1 MYLAN
6 ILLENWIPIPD
17 YNLDCP
23 TTFNE
28 QRTIRS
34 RFEEKVN
41 VIMSNKILAGNK
53 MCPCHTSI
61 ILFIL
66 KIRCAGKY

>member
-41 VIMSNKILAGNK
+41 VIMSNNK
-53 MCPCHTSI
+53 KYIYKFCGKQNVPLSYKHN
-61 ILFIL
+61 FIFL
-66 KIRCAGKY
+66 EI